1 MKIIHEQ
8 GYTKE
13 ECIQYKSVV
22 HSNTIQSLSAILRA
36 MRMLK
41 CEFAVSTRENDALK
55 FFNVVGS
62 QGMEG
67 NITPDLGL
75 IMKRLW
81 YDQGVQSCFARSREY
96 QLNDSAQ

>member
-41 CEFAVSTRENDALK
+41 IDFNDSGRENDAFK
-55 FFNVVGS
+55 FLSLIGA

-67 NITPDLGL
+67 NITPELGL

-81 YDQGVQSCFARSREY
+81 HDQGVQRCFVRSREY